1 MQGVYCKIDE
11 ATMDNFRNLV
21 ARTDAKVSMS
31 DKDWAKAKE
40 IAKKIIN
47 VKKDVFYHVPAKW
60 ILDYNV
66 LVWDNLKLPITNLF
80 CDGRSSIMP
89 NGKKREKISG
99 QSMVN
104 DLVKCPEYRAGNVT
118 WYEFDTP
125 KATTLVVRRGFNE
138 KMENSGLILLADKV
152 YQKMEPGFKD
162 IGLEIAGFVV
172 VTALDVWG
180 SQAKYGALCPMP
192 DENNIRH
199 TNGAGH
205 AIGNVICRDM
215 KTGKIVPMADKG
227 VYESSYEGRMDVYE
241 KYAMRS
247 FLNLLNNYQSAGE
260 ALLGQYSKKVK

>member
-1 MQGVYCKIDE
+1 
-11 ATMDNFRNLV
+11 
-21 ARTDAKVSMS
+21 
-31 DKDWAKAKE
+31 
-40 IAKKIIN
+40 
-47 VKKDVFYHVPAKW
+47 
-60 ILDYNV
+60 
-66 LVWDNLKLPITNLF
+66 
-80 CDGRSSIMP
+80 
-89 NGKKREKISG
+89 
-99 QSMVN
+99 MVN
-104 DLVKCPEYRAGNVT
+104 DLVKCPEYCAGNVT

-125 KATTLVVRRGFNE
+125 KATTMVVRRGFNE

-199 TNGAGH
+199 CNGAGH